1 MSYVSPFTGD
11 VILPTDV
18 SYRAITLTT
27 NVTLSWPINGNATDN
42 YSARIMDVTAPT
54 SGRTLTMPPANQTSV
69 GTDALIRNVGGQTF
83 TVLNNSG
90 GTIVTVPAGQAKY
103 IYITDNPTVGG
114 TWGIFAFGVGT
125 SNPDASV
132 LAGYGLL
139 AQGATLNQSHPT
151 GGFSDGYTVASTD
164 RAQTLIWTSGAGTL
178 NLPPASS
185 LGDNWF
191 FLFKNIGTGYL
202 TMTAST
208 GETIDGSLTKP
219 FAPIESCIVIC
230 TGSEYI
236 TVGYGQSTQFIFTTL
251 VKPVSNGTYV
261 LSVSEATNVI
271 QEYIGILTGD
281 VTIVLPPASL
291 LFVASN
297 QTTAGSYKLYFT
309 TTFGNTVEVPVNQ
322 QSTLVCDGTNLFNA
336 NTVITGGSAVSLVD
350 GSMANPSLSFV
361 LDATTGIYRP
371 SAGQMGISVL
381 GNEVVEYSSTG
392 EHVIGDISSTGTGNF
407 EGGVFGGTFT

>member
-54 SGRTLTMPPANQTSV
+54 SGKTLTMPPANQTSV

-83 TVLNNSG
+83 TVLDNAG
-90 GTIVTVPAGQAKY
+90 GTIVTVLAGEAKY
-103 IYITDNPTVGG
+103 IYITDNPDVGG

-151 GGFSDGYTVASTD
+151 GGFADGYTVASTD
-164 RAQTLIWTSGAGTL
+164 RAQTLIWTSGAGVL

-202 TMTAST
+202 TMTASS

-251 VKPVSNGTYV
+251 VKPVTSGTYV

-271 QEYIGILTGD
+271 QEYVGVLTGD

-291 LFVASN
+291 LFVVSN
-297 QTTAGSYKLYFT
+297 QTTAGIYKLYFT
-309 TTFGNTVEVPVNQ
+309 TTYGNTISVAVNQ
-322 QSTLVCDGTNLFNA
+322 QATLVCDGTNIFNA
-336 NTVITGGSAVSLVD
+336 NTVTNVGTTISLANGTALNPALSFISESSTGLYRPTTGQMAVS
-350 GSMANPSLSFV
+350 
-361 LDATTGIYRP
+361 I
-371 SAGQMGISVL
+371 L
-381 GNEVVEYSSTG
+381 GNEVVEYSATG
-392 EHVIGDISSTGTGNF
+392 EHVIGDISATGTGNF
-407 EGGVFGGTFT
+407 EGGVSGGTFT

>member
-18 SYRAITLTT
+18 SYRAITLDTD
-27 NVTLSWPINGNATDN
+27 VTLSWPINGNATDN
-42 YSARIMDVTAPT
+42 YSARIMEVTA
-54 SGRTLTMPPANQTSV
+54 SSAGLNLYMPPANQTSV
-69 GTDALIRNVGGQTF
+69 GTDALLQNVGGETF
-83 TVLNNSG
+83 TVLDNSG
-90 GTIVTVPAGQAKY
+90 GTIVTILAGEAKY
-103 IYITDNPTVGG
+103 IYITANPNVGG

-151 GGFSDGYTVASTD
+151 GGFADGYTVSASD

-178 NLPPASS
+178 NLPPAST

-219 FAPIESCIVIC
+219 FAPLESCIVIC

-236 TVGYGQSTQFIFTTL
+236 TVGYGQSSQFIFTTL
-251 VKPVSNGTYV
+251 VKPVTSGTYI
-261 LSVSEATNVI
+261 LTVSEATNVI
-271 QEYIGILTGD
+271 QEYIGVLTGD

-291 LFVASN
+291 LFVVSN

-322 QSTLVCDGTNLFNA
+322 QSTLVCDGTNIFNA
-336 NTVITGGSAVSLVD
+336 NTVITGGSAVSLVN
-350 GSMANPSLSFV
+350 GSEANPSLSFV
-361 LDATTGIYRP
+361 ADATTGIYRP
-371 SAGQMGISVL
+371 TVGQMAISVL
-381 GNEVVEYSSTG
+381 GNELVEYSATG
-392 EHVIGDISSTGTGNF
+392 EHVLGDISSTGTGNF
-407 EGGVFGGTFT
+407 EGGVSGGTFT

>member
-11 VILPTDV
+11 VVQPTDV
-18 SYRAITLTT
+18 SYRSITLSTD
-27 NVTLSWPINGNATDN
+27 VTLAWPINGNATDN
-42 YSARIMDVTAPT
+42 YAARIMEVTAT
-54 SGRTLTMPPANQTSV
+54 AGGLTLTMPPANQTSV
-69 GTDALIRNVGGQTF
+69 GTDALIQNVGAETF
-83 TVLNNSG
+83 TVLDNDG
-90 GTIVTVPAGQAKY
+90 GTIVTVTAGQAKY
-103 IYITDNPTVGG
+103 IYITTNPDVAG
-114 TWGIFAFGVGT
+114 TWGIFDFGVGT
-125 SNPDASV
+125 SSPDASV

-151 GGFSDGYTVASTD
+151 GGFADGYTVADSD
-164 RAQTLIWTSGAGTL
+164 RAQTLIWTSGAGIL
-178 NLPPASS
+178 NLPPAAS

-202 TMTAST
+202 TMTASS
-208 GETIDGSLTKP
+208 GETIDGNVTKP

-251 VKPVSNGTYV
+251 VKPVSSGTYV

-271 QEYIGILTGD
+271 QEYIGTLTGD

-309 TTFGNTVEVPVNQ
+309 TTYGNTVEVPVNQ

-336 NTVITGGSAVSLVD
+336 NTVIVGGSAVSLVD
-350 GSMANPSLSFV
+350 GSAANPSLSFV
-361 LDATTGIYRP
+361 SDATTGIYRP
-371 SAGQMGISVL
+371 TTGQMAVSVL
-381 GNEVVEYSSTG
+381 GNEVVEYSATG
-392 EHVIGDISSTGTGNF
+392 EHVLGDISATGTGNF
-407 EGGVFGGTFT
+407 EGGISGGTFT